1 MRQKQNKIPKFKSLQ
16 EEQKFWDTHSILDF
30 PDQFERV
37 EMDFSELK
45 SSTKPITIRLP
56 VSLIYD
62 LKVMSN
68 KRDVPYQSFIK
79 TILADKVKAEY
90 TR

>member
-1 MRQKQNKIPKFKSLQ
+1 MQKIKKVPEFKTIK
-16 EEQKFWDTHSILDF
+16 EEQDFWDTHSVLDF
-30 PDQFERV
+30 PDQFQQV
-37 EMDFSELK
+37 QMDFSALK
-45 SSTKPITIRLP
+45 MTTKPITIRLP

-62 LKVMSN
+62 LKMMSN

-90 TR
+90 SR